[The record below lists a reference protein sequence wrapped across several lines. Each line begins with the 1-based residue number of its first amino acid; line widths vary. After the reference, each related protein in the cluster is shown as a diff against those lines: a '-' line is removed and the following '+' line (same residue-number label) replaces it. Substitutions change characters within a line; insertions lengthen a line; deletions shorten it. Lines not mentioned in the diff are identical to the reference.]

1 MLLGV
6 GVLLQTNLAC
16 GDEILKNTK
25 QEKVLGVTLDKFNFV
40 THLLNIIK
48 NVNKK
53 FNALTRV
60 QKYMTT
66 DKKKNFSSFIKLQ
79 FYYPSLLNHNLAYYS
94 LIWMFCIKR
103 TLRRISNIHE
113 RCLRHTQQ
121 NCNSEFDS

>member
-6 GVLLQTNLAC
+6 GVLLQTNLVC

-25 QEKVLGVTLDKFNFV
+25 QEKVLGVTLDKFNFA
-40 THLLNIIK
+40 THLLNITK

-66 DKKKNFSSFIKLQ
+66 DKKKYIYF
-79 FYYPSLLNHNLAYYS
+79 PPLLNYNLPILLY
-94 LIWMFCIKR
+94 
-103 TLRRISNIHE
+103 
-113 RCLRHTQQ
+113 
-121 NCNSEFDS
+121 